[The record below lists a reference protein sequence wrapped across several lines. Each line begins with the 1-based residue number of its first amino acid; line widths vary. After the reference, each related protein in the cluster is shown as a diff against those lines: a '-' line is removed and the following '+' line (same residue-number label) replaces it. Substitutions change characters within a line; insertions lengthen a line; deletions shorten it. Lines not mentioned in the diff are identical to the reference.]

1 MMLSTTSTLVRVV
14 TSSTADID
22 VFASWVDKTTTAAT
36 PGGAGAKITTAT
48 TTTIVPAPAASTQR
62 GVISINI
69 RNLHAS
75 TSNTVTVQV
84 FDGTSSYEA
93 WKGTLAAGEGVQ
105 FNGRFWADDPL
116 VAVGPQGPAGPQGAT
131 GATGATGSDGWTY
144 AKLGTDFN
152 TTSATAVNVTGLSF
166 TPSANT
172 EYEFEG
178 LLYQRTNTATVGPR
192 PGCSWPTGLTDGMV
206 RIDTPSSATANL
218 VAMGNFNAAVLQ
230 AVGGLPNTTQ
240 SWPTWIKGGIRAGAS
255 PSGNFQIQLA
265 SETGGTAVFAM
276 AGSFIRWR
284 VIA

>member
-1 MMLSTTSTLVRVV
+1 MMLTTTSTLVRVI

-22 VFASWVDKTTTAAT
+22 VYASWVDKTTTAAT
-36 PGGAGAKITTAT
+36 PGGAGAKINTAT

-62 GVISINI
+62 GVISISI

-75 TSNTVTVQV
+75 AANTVTVQV
-84 FDGTSSYEA
+84 FDGTSAYEA

-105 FNGRFWADDPL
+105 FNGRFWASDPL
-116 VAVGPQGPAGPQGAT
+116 VAVGPQGPQGAAGPQGS
-131 GATGATGSDGWTY
+131 TGATGSDGWTY

-152 TTSATAVNVTGLSF
+152 TTSGTAVNVTGLAF
-166 TPSANT
+166 TPSANN

-178 LLYQRTNTATVGPR
+178 VLYLRTNTATVGPR
-192 PGCSWPTGLTDGMV
+192 PGCSWPTGLTDGVV

-218 VAMGNFNAAVLQ
+218 VAMGNFNAAVLT

-240 SWPTWIKGGIRAGAS
+240 SWPGWFKGGIRAGAA
-255 PSGNFQIQLA
+255 PSGSFQVQLA
-265 SETGGTAVFAM
+265 SETAGTAVFAM

-284 VIA
+284 VI